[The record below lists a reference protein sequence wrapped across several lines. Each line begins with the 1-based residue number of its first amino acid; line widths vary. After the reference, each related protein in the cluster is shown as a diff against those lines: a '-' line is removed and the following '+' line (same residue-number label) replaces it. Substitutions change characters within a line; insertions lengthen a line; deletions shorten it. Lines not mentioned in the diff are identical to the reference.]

1 VPFAVA
7 GAAIGAAGAI
17 GAGVMQS
24 QTAAAGQKQAQQ
36 QFQQQRADMLP
47 YREAGLPALDATQ
60 SLLGL
65 QGPDAAAAAM
75 AQFQTSPGYQFQLDQ
90 GLRAVDAGAAAN
102 SMLRSGATMKAEQ
115 AFGSGLAATEFTN
128 YYNRLFALSQLG
140 ETAAAG
146 GAATAGQAAST
157 ALQGANAQSS
167 IYGNTAA
174 GLGNTVNS
182 LLSNKDFRNWITGPP
197 QSTFPNNATIGSP
210 YSPSYTGIPSPYG

>member
-1 VPFAVA
+1 MPFAVA

-90 GLRAVDAGAAAN
+90 GLRAADAGAAAKG
-102 SMLRSGATMKAEQ
+102 MLRSGATLKAEQ
-115 AFGSGLAATEFTN
+115 IFGAGLADSDFGNYWNRLNQLSSSGLTAAGDIANAAT
-128 YYNRLFALSQLG
+128 
-140 ETAAAG
+140 
-146 GAATAGQAAST
+146 GAATNTAQVDTGAASM
-157 ALQGANAQSS
+157 NAS
-167 IYGNTAA
+167 IYGNMANSISGSANTLLNNK
-174 GLGNTVNS
+174 GFQSYLG
-182 LLSNKDFRNWITGPP
+182 GGGGA
-197 QSTFPNNATIGSP
+197 STYAQMPGADLGWT
-210 YSPSYTGIPSPYG
+210 

>member
-1 VPFAVA
+1 MPFAVA
-7 GAAIGAAGAI
+7 GAAIGAVGAI
-17 GAGVMQS
+17 GGGILQS
-24 QTAAAGQKQAQQ
+24 QAASKGQAQAQQ
-36 QFQQQRADMLP
+36 QFQQQRADLQP

-75 AQFQTSPGYQFQLDQ
+75 AQFQQSPGYQFQLDQ

-115 AFGSGLAATEFTN
+115 AFGSGLAAQEFGN
-128 YYNRLFALSQLG
+128 YYNRLFALSKLG
-140 ETAAAG
+140 EAAAAG
-146 GAATAGQAAST
+146 GVDTSNAAAST
-157 ALQGANAQSS
+157 AISGANAQSS

-182 LLSNKDFRNWITGPP
+182 LFSNKDFKNWITGPP
-197 QSTFPNNATIGSP
+197 PSTFPNNATIGSP
-210 YSPSYTGIPSPYG
+210 YSPSYTGEPSPY